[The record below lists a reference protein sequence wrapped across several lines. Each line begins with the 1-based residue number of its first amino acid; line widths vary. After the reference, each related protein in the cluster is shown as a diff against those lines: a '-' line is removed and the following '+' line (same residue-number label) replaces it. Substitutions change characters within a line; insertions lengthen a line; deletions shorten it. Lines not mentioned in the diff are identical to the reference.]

1 MQCHTFCVELMIA
14 VACSLLYFKSLGS
27 VQVFERTILCSP
39 RMELFDQKYS
49 KNSEILLQFKI
60 TVFSLNIF

>member
-1 MQCHTFCVELMIA
+1 MNKCRYWHRNVL
-14 VACSLLYFKSLGS
+14 FKSLGS

-60 TVFSLNIF
+60 